1 MELGF
6 FIPTIILNCIIVLI
20 SVYLIILFFKSKAL
34 HTYPCYNII
43 IYSLIILFDNVLR
56 LVVLIDNVIIQ
67 HIQAFLLTSL
77 DKLILATLSTQALI
91 FYFGI
96 IHTKFYYNHEK
107 AIFFIT
113 LLLNI
118 IICSIIGGIYLGV
131 TDIRKP
137 RLRDYYYCG
146 NPDFKGLLD
155 TIFNS
160 IYLVISIYCC
170 VVLMMYISKKKNDK
184 ETEENVKEI
193 DFKRILIRI
202 LIIFFL
208 NITTFA
214 VSFMIIYDII
224 HGLTT
229 ELIYLGICLL
239 IDLFNN
245 FNKTVLDETIKL
257 FCKGNP
263 EDKEKPQD
271 LQLFNENDKCDD
283 NKTDDDDE
291 NVDKARTES
300 F

>member
-1 MELGF
+1 MDLEV
-6 FIPTIILNCIIVLI
+6 FIPSIILNCIIVLI

-56 LVVLIDNVIIQ
+56 LIVLYDNVIMQ
-67 HIQAFLLTSL
+67 YIQAFLLTSL

-91 FYFGI
+91 FYLGI
-96 IHTKFYYNHEK
+96 IHTQNYYNHEK

-113 LLLNI
+113 LFLNI
-118 IICSIIGGIYLGV
+118 IICFTIGGIYIGV
-131 TDIRKP
+131 SGIRNPNK
-137 RLRDYYYCG
+137 RLYYYCG
-146 NPDFKGLLD
+146 NPDFKTPLD

-208 NITTFA
+208 NITTFV
-214 VSFMIIYDII
+214 VSFMIIYDIL
-224 HGLTT
+224 HGLKT

-257 FCKGNP
+257 FCRGNS

-271 LQLFNENDKCDD
+271 LQLFNEKDKYDD

-291 NVDKARTES
+291 NVDKVRTES

>member
-56 LVVLIDNVIIQ
+56 LIVLYDNIIIQ

-91 FYFGI
+91 FYLGI
-96 IHTKFYYNHEK
+96 IHTQFYYNHEK

-113 LLLNI
+113 LFLNI
-118 IICSIIGGIYLGV
+118 IICFTIGGIYIGV
-131 TDIRKP
+131 SGVRNP
-137 RLRDYYYCG
+137 NSRLYYYCG
-146 NPDFKGLLD
+146 NPDFKTPLD

-208 NITTFA
+208 NITTFV
-214 VSFMIIYDII
+214 VSFMIIYDIL
-224 HGLTT
+224 HGLKT

-257 FCKGNP
+257 FCRGNP

-271 LQLFNENDKCDD
+271 LQLFNENDKNDD

-291 NVDKARTES
+291 DLDKVRTES